1 MRWSIGRK
9 IAGAFG
15 AALAML
21 VVVGAMSHDSTTK
34 LVDSAEWV
42 RHTHQVLTGLDEFL
56 SALKDAETG
65 QRGYI
70 ITGEARYLEPYQ
82 GARELAEQKLE
93 EVRELTSDNPNQQQR
108 LIAMEPLVAGKFTEL
123 QETIDLRKQK
133 GFAAAAQVVVSDKG
147 KNVMDSIRKLVGD
160 METEETSLLAKRSA
174 EERDRVRSTNLTIVF
189 GSLCSFIFLSL
200 AGVFLTRNI
209 AVPLGEVSVAARKIA
224 AGDLSVQLS
233 SNSRSDEVGVLT
245 ETFQEM
251 LISLGQMARVA
262 EQISVGDLT
271 VEVKPKSDK
280 DVLGKAFKQMTASLG
295 QMARVAEQISE
306 GDLTVEVKP
315 KSDKDILGKAFAVML
330 DKLRRVTAEMQE
342 SIGILSSSAQQIVAT
357 TTQVASAATETATAV
372 TETTTTVEEVKQTA
386 QLSTQ
391 KAKFVSESAQR
402 ATQVTDSGK
411 KSVAE
416 SIEAMKQIREQME
429 SIAESIVRLSE
440 QGQAIGEIMLTVND
454 LAEQS
459 NLLAVNASI
468 EAAKAGDQGKGFAVV
483 AQEVRN
489 LAEQSKQA
497 TIQVRNILNDI
508 QKATN
513 AAVMVTEQGSKAVDA
528 GVRQSAQ
535 AGESVQKLAES
546 IAETAQAATQI
557 AASSQQQMAGMDQVA
572 QAMESIKTASTQ
584 NVASTKQTETA
595 AKNIGDLGRKL
606 SELVALYKV
615 KDRSMAASAS

>member
-1 MRWSIGRK
+1 MRWSIGGK
-9 IAGAFG
+9 IASAF
-15 AALAML
+15 AVALVML
-21 VVVGAMSHDSTTK
+21 LIVGVVSHDSTAK

-42 RHTHQVLTGLDEFL
+42 RHSHQVVMGLDEFL
-56 SALKDAETG
+56 SAMKDAETG
-65 QRGYI
+65 QRGYV
-70 ITGEARYLEPYQ
+70 ITGETRYLEPYQ
-82 GARELAEQKLE
+82 GARGLADQKLKQ
-93 EVRELTSDNPNQQQR
+93 VRELTSDNPNQQQR
-108 LIAMEPLVAGKFTEL
+108 LTAMEPLVNSKFAEL
-123 QETIDLRKQK
+123 QETIDLRMTK
-133 GFAAAAQVVVSDKG
+133 GFEAAERVVITDRG
-147 KNVMDSIRKLVGD
+147 KNDMDSIRKLVGD
-160 METEETSLLAKRSA
+160 MEAEEAGLLAQRSV
-174 EERDRVRSTNLTIVF
+174 EEKDRVRRTNSTLLL
-189 GSLCSFIFLSL
+189 GSLGSFVVLSL

-209 AVPLGEVSVAARKIA
+209 AVPLGKISATARKIA
-224 AGDLSVQLS
+224 SGDLSVQLS
-233 SNSRSDEVGVLT
+233 SSSRSDEVGVLT
-245 ETFQEM
+245 EAFQEM
-251 LISLGQMARVA
+251 MISLGQMARVA
-262 EQISVGDLT
+262 EQISAGDLS

-280 DVLGKAFKQMTASLG
+280 DVLGKAFAQMALSLG

-306 GDLTVEVKP
+306 GDLTVEVQP
-315 KSDKDILGKAFAVML
+315 KSDKDILGKAFAAML

-402 ATQVTDSGK
+402 AAQVSENGR

-416 SIEAMKQIREQME
+416 SIDAMKQIREQME

-440 QGQAIGEIMLTVND
+440 QGQAIGEIMLSVND

-497 TIQVRNILNDI
+497 TVQVRSILNDI

-513 AAVMVTEQGSKAVDA
+513 AAVLVTEQGSKVVDA
-528 GVRQSAQ
+528 GVKQSFQ

-572 QAMESIKTASTQ
+572 QAMENIKLASTQ

-606 SELVALYKV
+606 TELVALYKV
-615 KDRSMAASAS
+615 RSRNMAATAS